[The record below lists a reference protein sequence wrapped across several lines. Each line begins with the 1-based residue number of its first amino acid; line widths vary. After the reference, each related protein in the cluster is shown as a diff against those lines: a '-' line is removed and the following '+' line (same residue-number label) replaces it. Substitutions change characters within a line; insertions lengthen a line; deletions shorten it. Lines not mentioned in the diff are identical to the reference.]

1 MDSALSDLGFRV
13 HHRGGAAYLIR
24 LLSNDPCVRKRC
36 AKISH
41 CLARFLVSSVVF
53 FFLSFSWLILTCDI
67 DCDIQSGKCIVF
79 LCENPGGHTV
89 PKPFFNF
96 HEIAVGRP
104 LPGCFAAKPRDT
116 NLDEAIDFPRFLRKP
131 AGQAGR
137 SVHGRVRGRSPFPER
152 SRKVSRAARAA
163 RHSSQQSVP
172 AAGAG
177 AGQRPL
183 PFCFLARCKESKSPP
198 SLVHHESFPR
208 SKHTHSGCE

>member
-1 MDSALSDLGFRV
+1 MS
-13 HHRGGAAYLIR
+13 
-24 LLSNDPCVRKRC
+24 
-36 AKISH
+36 
-41 CLARFLVSSVVF
+41 F
-53 FFLSFSWLILTCDI
+53 FFFPSFSWLILTCDI

-131 AGQAGR
+131 AGRAGR
-137 SVHGRVRGRSPFPER
+137 SIHGRVGGRSPFPER
-152 SRKVSRAARAA
+152 SRKASRAARAPRGTA
-163 RHSSQQSVP
+163 VSGQRSAP

-183 PFCFLARCKESKSPP
+183 PFCFLARCNGEQIATFACPPRVLPKEQA
-198 SLVHHESFPR
+198 
-208 SKHTHSGCE
+208 HTRGM

>member
-53 FFLSFSWLILTCDI
+53 FFPSFSWLILTCDI

-116 NLDEAIDFPRFLRKP
+116 NLDEAIDFPRFPRKP
-131 AGQAGR
+131 AGRAGL
-137 SVHGRVRGRSPFPER
+137 SVHGRVGGRTPFPER
-152 SRKVSRAARAA
+152 SRKVSRAARARA
-163 RHSSQQSVP
+163 AQQSAVGARGRGRRWT
-172 AAGAG
+172 AAAS
-177 AGQRPL
+177 
-183 PFCFLARCKESKSPP
+183 FLLLSA
-198 SLVHHESFPR
+198 L
-208 SKHTHSGCE
+208 

>member
-24 LLSNDPCVRKRC
+24 LLSNDPCVCKRC

-41 CLARFLVSSVVF
+41 CLPRFFISGVVF
-53 FFLSFSWLILTCDI
+53 FFPSFSWLILTCDI

-79 LCENPGGHTV
+79 LCENPRGHTV

-137 SVHGRVRGRSPFPER
+137 SVHGRVGGRSPFPQR
-152 SRKVSRAARAA
+152 SRKASRAARAA
-163 RHSSQQSVP
+163 RHSGQRSAP
-172 AAGAG
+172 GAGAG

-183 PFCFLARCKESKSPP
+183 PFCFLARCNGEQIATFVCPPRVLPKEQA
-198 SLVHHESFPR
+198 
-208 SKHTHSGCE
+208 HTRGV